1 MNVRRGR
8 RPPRWDLFVLWLVVA
23 ALAVVLIA
31 GGVGSA
37 PAAKNPPGTGR
48 QCTHGIS
55 SIGPLTVENGKVVS
69 GSTVPRTQACLP

>member
-1 MNVRRGR
+1 MRRG

-23 ALAVVLIA
+23 AISVVLLA
-31 GGVGSA
+31 GGIGSA
-37 PAAKNPPGTGR
+37 PAAKNPPAKGR

-55 SIGPLTVENGKVVS
+55 SIGPLTVENGKIVA